1 VQTVPSPTEGI
12 VTAVAA
18 RYGSTL
24 LRYGCAG
31 AVGTALHYAL
41 LLALLDVVTPVK
53 ASTIGACAGLVASYW
68 LARRWVF
75 ADRRAIRLSF
85 TKLLLV
91 ALGSVGVNA
100 AILSLMILS
109 MPILPSQLIATGCA
123 FLAGFVINDI
133 WRFSEHR

>member
-1 VQTVPSPTEGI
+1 M
-12 VTAVAA
+12 TAVAG

-41 LLALLDVVTPVK
+41 MLSLLDILTPVK
-53 ASTIGACAGLVASYW
+53 ASTVGACAGLVVTYR
-68 LARRWVF
+68 LARRWAF
-75 ADRRAIRLSF
+75 ADRRAVRLPFIRF
-85 TKLLLV
+85 LLV
-91 ALGSVGVNA
+91 ALSSVGVNA

-109 MPILPSQLIATGCA
+109 LPILPSQFIATACA

-133 WRFSEHR
+133 WSFTEHR